1 MKISLILKILV
12 FSAFGIILRVIFYN
26 SKYKDLLKSLLIFD
40 QSSYN
45 FNNLKEN
52 YIYNKF
58 LKISSLETFD
68 NGFSKNNTQKIH
80 DKNYYSEYEFISKPL
95 ALTYKYIKKVPK
107 KYIFIFYIVCDFV
120 IAFLISTFKYKCS
133 AEVENNII
141 EENKNQDSEF
151 FNIGVFCFYLCNRE
165 SHPLCYVGKLLLVI
179 YLVVHQVP

>member
-1 MKISLILKILV
+1 MLLKILV

-58 LKISSLETFD
+58 LKISSLETNN
-68 NGFSKNNTQKIH
+68 NGFSKNNTQKIP

-107 KYIFIFYIVCDFV
+107 NYIFILD
-120 IAFLISTFKYKCS
+120 K
-133 AEVENNII
+133 
-141 EENKNQDSEF
+141 
-151 FNIGVFCFYLCNRE
+151 
-165 SHPLCYVGKLLLVI
+165 H
-179 YLVVHQVP
+179 